1 MSKKFE
7 EMAVVVSQ
15 KEIGTGIFDLVVKTN
30 EIAANAKAGQFVSL
44 YCNDGT
50 KLLPRPISLCGIDRE
65 NGTLR
70 MVYRVAGKG
79 TADFSKMVAGDEIR
93 ILGPLGNGFT
103 LKDKKALKF
112 TIASISLLLM
122 ACLPL
127 LDGYNGFKDVVQFFA
142 LISIILL
149 CLILTFGVL
158 TLSGCT
164 LTLETTDNSVSASV
178 DGETTNKMGSVFDW
192 IKERFDRIF
201 NVDVKT
207 EVDQNSVTITTE
219 GSQNV

>member
-1 MSKKFE
+1 MKK
-7 EMAVVVSQ
+7 
-15 KEIGTGIFDLVVKTN
+15 I
-30 EIAANAKAGQFVSL
+30 
-44 YCNDGT
+44 
-50 KLLPRPISLCGIDRE
+50 
-65 NGTLR
+65 
-70 MVYRVAGKG
+70 
-79 TADFSKMVAGDEIR
+79 
-93 ILGPLGNGFT
+93 
-103 LKDKKALKF
+103 
-112 TIASISLLLM
+112 
-122 ACLPL
+122 
-127 LDGYNGFKDVVQFFA
+127 
-142 LISIILL
+142 ISIILL